1 MIDHLTVSVADL
13 GASKDFYTRVLAP
26 LGYVP
31 MMDFEQ
37 FSGFGDGKPY
47 FWLKQ
52 ATPATTPQHIA
63 FAARS
68 RPMVDAFFQAALAAG
83 ATENGAPGVRTDY
96 HPHYYA
102 AFVIDP
108 LNGHPLEA
116 VCHAPPAAAKK
127 AAKKPAKRAA
137 KPKKKAS
144 RSRR

>member
-13 GASKDFYTRVLAP
+13 GASKDFYGKVLAP

-37 FSGFGDGKPY
+37 LSGFGDGKPA

-68 RPMVDAFFQAALAAG
+68 RAMVDAFFQAALAAG
-83 ATENGAPGVRTDY
+83 ATENGAPGLRTDY

-116 VCHAPPAAAKK
+116 VCHLPPAEQRAAKK
-127 AAKKPAKRAA
+127 KAPAKARRAA
-137 KPKKKAS
+137 KPKKK
-144 RSRR
+144 SRR